1 MLLSDFNKLWNF
13 STDFY
18 QYRISRKSVQREPKC
33 SIRTDGRMGLK
44 TGVPVPPAAHH
55 IVFSESV
62 MGGTTNSKFCLWV
75 QLLGLLKQGTM
86 SWAVY
91 RIYVYY
97 VWYYIV
103 VMYILHMGRDR
114 VVGTAT
120 RYRLDGPEIE
130 SRWRRDFPAL
140 GPTQPPIL

>member
-1 MLLSDFNKLWNF
+1 
-13 STDFY
+13 
-18 QYRISRKSVQREPKC
+18 
-33 SIRTDGRMGLK
+33 
-44 TGVPVPPAAHH
+44 
-55 IVFSESV
+55 
-62 MGGTTNSKFCLWV
+62 
-75 QLLGLLKQGTM
+75 M

-97 VWYYIV
+97 VSYYVV
-103 VMYILHMGRDR
+103 VMCILHVDRDK

-140 GPTQPPIL
+140 GPTQPPILWVPGVFPESNTAGCGGDYPPPCSAEVQDGVIVNVFFPSGPSRPVLR